1 MSEIR
6 FCIHTTTTYDF
17 GGAEPA
23 VNSTDSIISDLTVPE
38 NLTQLS
44 PPRAIQAVPDF
55 AISTSY
61 TLVPPLPPPRIRR
74 AVRRRTP
81 FTSHISQRS
90 QSETRSALETFLWF
104 SSAIVQQE
112 IEERLLFESDVFNA
126 LRASVEDT
134 EIKRDDDKHIDV
146 TSQKFST
153 TEKKFSSCSICT
165 DEFKESDDVSVIPCE
180 HVFHSTCIKEWGH
193 YKPECPLCKRSI
205 PEKKI

>member
-6 FCIHTTTTYDF
+6 FCIHSTTTDSS
-17 GGAEPA
+17 GAEPTI
-23 VNSTDSIISDLTVPE
+23 NSMEGSISISED
-38 NLTQLS
+38 LTQLS
-44 PPRAIQAVPDF
+44 TPRVIQAVPDF
-55 AISTSY
+55 AVSSSY
-61 TLVPPLPPPRIRR
+61 TFLPPAASLPPPRIRG

-81 FTSHISQRS
+81 LTSHISRRRHTRNRS
-90 QSETRSALETFLWF
+90 PLEAFLWF
-104 SSAIVQQE
+104 SSAMAQQE
-112 IEERLLFESDVFNA
+112 LDERLLFDTM
-126 LRASVEDT
+126 RASIEDR
-134 EIKRDDDKHIDV
+134 EIKRDDNKHIDV